1 MSLSLAA
8 VLAEGARRYPARD
21 AVVFMGHG
29 TSYSDLW
36 EQSRRY
42 ASVFAS
48 RGIGRGDRVALL
60 LPNVPDF
67 PRAYFGTLALGAV
80 VVPVHALLTAEE
92 IAFVLRD
99 SGASL
104 LVCAGPLLGEG
115 AKGAE
120 LAGVPIVSVLGA
132 GDAAGSGDTGI
143 EALEALAADVEPVA
157 TYQLCEPDDDAVILY
172 TSGTTGQPKG
182 AVLTHLNL
190 VMNSTLSSIDVIGLS
205 SNDVILGCLPLF
217 HIFGQICSMAAGF
230 RQGATIVLLPKF
242 DGATALDLIVEHE
255 VTVFQGV
262 PTMYIGL
269 LEAAKADPRRPQLR
283 TCVSGG
289 AALPVSVIEQFKEV
303 FGADIYEGYGLS
315 ETSPVATFNQPLF
328 GRKAGTVGHPIWG
341 VEVRIAAADVEDRI
355 DFMPDGESG
364 EVVIRGHNIMKG
376 YHNNPEATK
385 AAIVD
390 GWFRTGDIG
399 VRDGEGFIAIVDRK
413 KDLII
418 RGGFNVYPRELEEIL
433 VRAPG
438 VAQIAVIGLPD
449 ETHGE
454 SVCAVVIPEPGSD
467 FTVDALLDYGNDKLG
482 KHKRPTR
489 VEVVDAFPLGPSGK
503 VLKRELVAR
512 FRTGGGTAG

>member
-1 MSLSLAA
+1 VSLSLAA
-8 VLAEGARRYPARD
+8 VLAEGAKRYPTRD
-21 AVVFMGHG
+21 AVVFMGQG
-29 TSYSDLW
+29 TSYADLW
-36 EQSRRY
+36 EQARRY
-42 ASVFAS
+42 ASVFAERGIS
-48 RGIGRGDRVALL
+48 RGSRVALL
-60 LPNVPDF
+60 LPNIPDF

-92 IAFVLRD
+92 IAFVLKD

-120 LAGVPIVSVLGA
+120 LAGVPVVSVLG
-132 GDAAGSGDTGI
+132 SGDSGI
-143 EALEALAADVEPVA
+143 ESLEALAADVEPVDS
-157 TYQLCEPDDDAVILY
+157 YVLREPDDDAVILY
-172 TSGTTGQPKG
+172 TSGTTGTPKG

-190 VMNSTLSSIDVIGLS
+190 TMNATLSSVDVIGLS
-205 SNDVILGCLPLF
+205 SEDVILGCLPLF
-217 HIFGQICSMAAGF
+217 HIFGQICGMAAGF
-230 RQGATIVLLPKF
+230 RQGASLVLLPKF
-242 DGATALDLIVEHE
+242 DGATALDLIVEHG

-269 LEAAKADPRRPQLR
+269 LEAAKSDTRRPQLR

-289 AALPVSVIEQFKEV
+289 AALPVAVIDQFKDV

-315 ETSPVATFNQPLF
+315 ETSPVATFNQPIF
-328 GRKAGTVGHPIWG
+328 GRKPGTVGHPIWG
-341 VEVRIAAADVEDRI
+341 VEVAIAAADIEDRI
-355 DFMPDGESG
+355 EFMPDGESG

-390 GWFRTGDIG
+390 GWFRSGDIG
-399 VRDGEGFIAIVDRK
+399 VRDSEGFISIVDRK

-454 SVCAVVIPEPGSD
+454 SVCAVVVPEAGSD
-467 FTVDALLDYGNDKLG
+467 LTAESLIEYGKEHLG

-489 VEVVDAFPLGPSGK
+489 VELVDAFPLGPSGK
-503 VLKRELVAR
+503 VLKRELIAR
-512 FRTGGGTAG
+512 FRAE